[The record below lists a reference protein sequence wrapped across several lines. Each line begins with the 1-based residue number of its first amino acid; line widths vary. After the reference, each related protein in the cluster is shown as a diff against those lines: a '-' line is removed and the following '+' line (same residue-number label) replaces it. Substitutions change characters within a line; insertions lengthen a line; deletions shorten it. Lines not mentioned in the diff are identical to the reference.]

1 MAFYDIDLSTRMG
14 AESAVH
20 MGGVACFVFAAM
32 SVLGIVIF
40 GGTAGFTTPE
50 GIGGMIGIGLQTLI
64 GIAAGFRLRA
74 GKGLILGMVVAVL
87 LVLEIVAKIMA
98 VSIFGTMITIGLMV
112 MLVNGLR
119 GARALRNKAGF
130 AEDEAEVFY

>member
-1 MAFYDIDLSTRMG
+1 MG
-14 AESAVH
+14 AQTAAH
-20 MGGVACFVFAAM
+20 MGGLACFVFAAM

-74 GKGLILGMVVAVL
+74 GKGLILGT
-87 LVLEIVAKIMA
+87 IVAMLLAVEIIVKITA
-98 VSIFGTMITIGLMV
+98 VSISGSIITIGLMV

-119 GARALRNKAGF
+119 GAWALRNKAGF